1 MRVMQ
6 ALSIVQKDV
15 QELDSVKKITFL
27 IGFALVNEIGGNL
40 FQNFEFDFSLVFWVR
55 SREKHKKH
63 VIFSLRSKIIH
74 TFYVF
79 HLI

>member
-27 IGFALVNEIGGNL
+27 IGFALVNEKGGKT
-40 FQNFEFDFSLVFWVR
+40 FQNC
-55 SREKHKKH
+55 
-63 VIFSLRSKIIH
+63 
-74 TFYVF
+74 
-79 HLI
+79 

>member
-27 IGFALVNEIGGNL
+27 IGFALVNEMGG
-40 FQNFEFDFSLVFWVR
+40 
-55 SREKHKKH
+55 KHFK
-63 VIFSLRSKIIH
+63 
-74 TFYVF
+74 T
-79 HLI
+79 LI